1 MSFSGQIKEELAQ
14 VISSPRHCQLAEL
27 AALVQFCGHIEE
39 DGSLLVQSENPL
51 VIRKCFTLLK
61 KTFMINACADK
72 ILQALKMLDE
82 SGKPLFPLE
91 GVNRMLLKQSCCKRA
106 CLRGA
111 FLCAG
116 SMSDPKKG
124 YHLEFVCEQEKQ
136 AQQIREM
143 IADFELEA
151 KIICRKKHYVVY
163 MKEGAAIVDLLNV
176 MGARLSL
183 MYLENLRVEKE
194 VRNSVNRKVNCET
207 ANLSKT
213 VNAAVKQIED
223 IEYIRENAGLN
234 TLSEGLEE
242 IAELRVK
249 YPDTPLAQLGQM
261 LSPPVGKSGVNHR
274 LRKISRIAEEL
285 RGEKG

>member
-1 MSFSGQIKEELAQ
+1 
-14 VISSPRHCQLAEL
+14 
-27 AALVQFCGHIEE
+27 
-39 DGSLLVQSENPL
+39 
-51 VIRKCFTLLK
+51 
-61 KTFMINACADK
+61 MINACADK

-151 KIICRKKHYVVY
+151 KIICRKKHNLCT
-163 MKEGAAIVDLLNV
+163 GAV
-176 MGARLSL
+176 MFQDTSISDKCRQF
-183 MYLENLRVEKE
+183 
-194 VRNSVNRKVNCET
+194 
-207 ANLSKT
+207 SKLT
-213 VNAAVKQIED
+213 MSGSRHHVF
-223 IEYIRENAGLN
+223 
-234 TLSEGLEE
+234 
-242 IAELRVK
+242 
-249 YPDTPLAQLGQM
+249 QLF
-261 LSPPVGKSGVNHR
+261 LH
-274 LRKISRIAEEL
+274 L
-285 RGEKG
+285 